1 MNYLLS
7 ILLYADALG
16 ECALMEEKNNVVKK
30 FTTANFL
37 NFCLGF
43 FGLQFAWQMRII
55 LSGPVTEGLGASP
68 FLYGLI
74 WLAGPFTG
82 MVVQPLVGAMSDKTK
97 SPFGRRRPYL
107 LSGAVIASLAL
118 LVFPN
123 SASVANWLHGITGLN
138 LPAWT
143 ALLIAAIMIWIIDA
157 CINIAQGPYRA
168 LIPDVVPQEQH
179 SLANSYLSLAIGLG
193 SVVAAATAPFL
204 KWAFDYQ
211 MSIPAQFIMAAL
223 AFTLGMLW
231 TCITIQEKSSTQVE
245 SSGEENSDESTE
257 KVSFWQ
263 SLKEF
268 FELSP
273 EVGKICVMQF
283 FTWIGTMCMMIF
295 FTQYAVHTVFGVPDL
310 TTVDGISAKLYE
322 NATLNG
328 TNFSSVCFAIFNLVC
343 FLVAIPIGIL
353 SAKFGN
359 KKVHIISI
367 ISMVFA
373 YLGMAFS
380 HNLYVVA
387 GLMGL
392 AGIGWASICALPF
405 AMLSQYIKPGT
416 EGSVMG
422 IFNIFI
428 AGPQVFVCT
437 IVAWI
442 ISKCSFPVGEGLV
455 NYHWEYTFLIGALCL
470 ILAALVAKSVK
481 EK

>member
-1 MNYLLS
+1 
-7 ILLYADALG
+7 
-16 ECALMEEKNNVVKK
+16 MEENNNVMKK
-30 FTTANFL
+30 FTTAQFL

-55 LSGPVTEGLGASP
+55 LSGPVTESLGASP

-82 MVVQPLVGAMSDKTK
+82 MVVQPLVGALSDKTK

-107 LSGAVIASLAL
+107 LAGALIAAVAL
-118 LVFPN
+118 WIFPN
-123 SASVANWLHGITGLN
+123 SAGIANWLQNITGTT
-138 LPAWT
+138 LPALT
-143 ALLIAAIMIWIIDA
+143 ALFIAAIMIWVIDA

-179 SLANSYLSLAIGLG
+179 SLANSYISLAIGLG
-193 SVVAAATAPFL
+193 SVFAAATAPFL

-211 MSIPAQFIMAAL
+211 MSITAQFIMAAL
-223 AFTLGMLW
+223 AFSLGMIW
-231 TCITIQEKSSTQVE
+231 TCLTIKEHSTQTVE
-245 SSGEENSDESTE
+245 TDKQDDNKPQT
-257 KVSFWQ
+257 SFWQ
-263 SLKEF
+263 SLKDF
-268 FELSP
+268 FALSP
-273 EVGKICVMQF
+273 EVSKICLMQF

-295 FTQYAVHTVFGVPDL
+295 FTQYAVHTVFNVPDL

-322 NATLNG
+322 NASLNG
-328 TNFSSVCFAIFNLVC
+328 TNFSSVCFAIFNFVC
-343 FLVAIPIGIL
+343 FIVAIPIGIL

-359 KKVHIISI
+359 KKVHIISL
-367 ISMVFA
+367 ISMVIA

-387 GLMGL
+387 GMMGL

-405 AMLSQYIKPGT
+405 AMLSQFIKPGT

-442 ISKCSFPVGEGLV
+442 ISKCEFAVEGGLV
-455 NYHWEYTFLIGALCL
+455 NYHWEYTFFIGALSL
-470 ILAALVAKSVK
+470 ALAAIVANSVK
-481 EK
+481 VK